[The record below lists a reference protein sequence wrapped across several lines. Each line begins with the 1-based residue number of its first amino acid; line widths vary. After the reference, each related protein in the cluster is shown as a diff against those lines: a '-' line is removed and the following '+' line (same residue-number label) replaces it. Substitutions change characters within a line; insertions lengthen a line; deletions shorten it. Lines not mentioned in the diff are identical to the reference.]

1 MTITSVGAPKI
12 PIQEPKSAES
22 VSGIGVGSGAAP
34 TNTFADKLSSAVDS
48 VSDKQLVADD
58 KLAKLASGEDVD
70 LHGTMIAMEEAEIT
84 LRTMTAVRDK
94 VVGAY
99 QEIMNMSI

>member
-1 MTITSVGAPKI
+1 MGPKGGFGD
-12 PIQEPKSAES
+12 QLA
-22 VSGIGVGSGAAP
+22 
-34 TNTFADKLSSAVDS
+34 TAVDR
-48 VSDKQLVADD
+48 VSDQQLQADD
-58 KLAKLASGEDVD
+58 KLAKLASGEDID